1 MENSILTAI
10 KLLLITFGTTT
21 FLSSSY
27 AAHFCRDSIG
37 MKMQKPKMGFAKR
50 VIRIKAKV
58 HNV

>member
-1 MENSILTAI
+1 M
-10 KLLLITFGTTT
+10 LLITIGTTT